1 MIVFPHTPNAVGWWL
16 KRYKVTDGLETTVM
30 PSVCKRS
37 WNTCSIG
44 CGSGHSVASPLAR
57 LLRLEMGEFMSL
69 LLVIG
74 LPRPFSRVCP
84 SSLSIW
90 RTPRTPTL
98 SLLPMVGGT
107 MTLLDVLGAIRQ
119 CYCMSINGHSFHL
132 RLCNSQRKILK
143 GQRRDFDM
151 VVTLGA

>member
-16 KRYKVTDGLETTVM
+16 KRYKVPDGLETSVM

-44 CGSGHSVASPLAR
+44 CGSGHSVASPPAR
-57 LLRLEMGEFMSL
+57 LLRLEIGEFMSL

-107 MTLLDVLGAIRQ
+107 MTLLDG
-119 CYCMSINGHSFHL
+119 
-132 RLCNSQRKILK
+132 
-143 GQRRDFDM
+143 
-151 VVTLGA
+151 